1 MNSLKAVIYA
11 RYSSDKQ
18 RDESI
23 EGQIRECRAFAERE
37 GIIIT
42 NIYTDKALSAR
53 TDNRPE
59 FLQMIEDSKKHLFDY
74 VLVYQL
80 DRFSRSREDSAVYKA
95 ILKKNGVKVVSAKEN
110 ITNDPAGIIL
120 ESVLEGMAEYY
131 SAELSQKVRR
141 GMTDNALQGKVNGT
155 PTPLGYDKTED
166 KHLIINEREARIVRT
181 IFDLY
186 IKGHSIPS
194 ICSHLD
200 SKGYLSKHGS
210 KFSYAVVRRILSN
223 EKYIGTMR
231 WNDIVIENAIPSII
245 SKEIFY
251 KVQHEKGH
259 RIKKKGARSEFYNL
273 CGKLYCGKCGG
284 HYTGNT
290 ATSHTGTK
298 HHYYSCTN
306 RRKHK
311 SCTGKNIK
319 RDILEDIIIN
329 KTIHILNEP
338 NTIAQLAKMT
348 TEASSTM
355 LGDAEL
361 ELKRIDTRIKELQSE
376 LENYM
381 KAIAKGFISD
391 TLQKQIEN
399 AESELQDHMTR
410 KTNHEIKAHPIKI
423 TAEHIE
429 FFLYKMAKENPTTN
443 TGRARILDTFI
454 HSATIYDDRV
464 EITFNYS
471 NDLPQF
477 KGQVIDGSF
486 SVDVVVQMTQKAN
499 LFQYVN
505 HRYPLRLIMPL

>member
-245 SKEIFY
+245 SKEIFD

-290 ATSHTGTK
+290 ATSHTGAK

-311 SCTGKNIK
+311 TCTGKNIK

-355 LGDAEL
+355 LGDA
-361 ELKRIDTRIKELQSE
+361 
-376 LENYM
+376 
-381 KAIAKGFISD
+381 
-391 TLQKQIEN
+391 
-399 AESELQDHMTR
+399 ELQDHMTR

-464 EITFNYS
+464 EITFNYN

-499 LFQYVN
+499 LFQFLN